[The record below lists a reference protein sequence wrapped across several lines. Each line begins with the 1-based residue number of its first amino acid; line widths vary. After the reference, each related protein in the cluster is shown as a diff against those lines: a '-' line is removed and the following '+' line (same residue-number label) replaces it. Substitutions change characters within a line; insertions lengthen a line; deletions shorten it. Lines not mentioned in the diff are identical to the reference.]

1 MKTGHLKSLAK
12 PVPVCTVAHVLKKKS
27 GYGLGKHKRNCQN
40 KKKKWGEKY
49 IGFYTKHE
57 GIPFM
62 IWAAI
67 WGGGCTGE
75 STEWTGIRDRPK
87 EGILQASI

>member
-40 KKKKWGEKY
+40 KKKK
-49 IGFYTKHE
+49 
-57 GIPFM
+57 
-62 IWAAI
+62 
-67 WGGGCTGE
+67 
-75 STEWTGIRDRPK
+75 
-87 EGILQASI
+87 

>member
-40 KKKKWGEKY
+40 KKKMRRKVYWFLYK
-49 IGFYTKHE
+49 T
-57 GIPFM
+57 
-62 IWAAI
+62 
-67 WGGGCTGE
+67 
-75 STEWTGIRDRPK
+75 
-87 EGILQASI
+87 

>member
-1 MKTGHLKSLAK
+1 MYCCSCAE
-12 PVPVCTVAHVLKKKS
+12 KKS

-40 KKKKWGEKY
+40 EKKWGEKY
-49 IGFYTKHE
+49 IGSYTKHE
-57 GIPFM
+57 GILFM

-87 EGILQASI
+87 EGILHAPIWKLLNILYLLYGV

>member
-1 MKTGHLKSLAK
+1 MALESTKETAKT
-12 PVPVCTVAHVLKKKS
+12 KKKR
-27 GYGLGKHKRNCQN
+27 GG
-40 KKKKWGEKY
+40 KY

-75 STEWTGIRDRPK
+75 STE
-87 EGILQASI
+87 